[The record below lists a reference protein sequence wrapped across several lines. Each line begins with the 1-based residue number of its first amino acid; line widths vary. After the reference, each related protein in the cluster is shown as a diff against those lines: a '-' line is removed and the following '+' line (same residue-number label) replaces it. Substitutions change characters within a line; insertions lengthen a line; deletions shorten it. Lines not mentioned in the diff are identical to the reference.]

1 MGLGG
6 GGGQQCADVGGW
18 VGGVTAVLLVGPG
31 VEGYSITNG
40 YAGVIVGGGGWG
52 GCYSSIADGTKGGGV
67 GYSITNGY
75 AGVILGVGGG
85 GGTAVVLKGPEVSGG
100 GGGGGGGAQHC
111 WFNLGGG

>member
-1 MGLGG
+1 MLMW
-6 GGGQQCADVGGW
+6 VGGW
-18 VGGVTAVLLVGPG
+18 GGVTAVLLVGPG

-85 GGTAVVLKGPEVSGG
+85 GGTAVVLKGP
-100 GGGGGGGAQHC
+100 GGGAQHC
-111 WFNLGGG
+111 WFNLGGVVCWCGEGGGVQQ